1 MINKNIVLNKTKSLI
16 DTIASNN
23 GYGQSNGCFRL
34 RDDVQKKR
42 VKNGTLAQKVG
53 RYQNKIPI

>member
-1 MINKNIVLNKTKSLI
+1 MRYDNMINRNIRKVRT
-16 DTIASNN
+16 
-23 GYGQSNGCFRL
+23 L

-42 VKNGTLAQKVG
+42 VKNGTLAQMVG